1 MVLKKVLYGLFLMM
15 SAVILTGGYFVWE
28 RYQKNSEQIVPFPYA
43 FESAAP
49 MVKLDAPILITG
61 DRMGHYLAKFGTTLA
76 DTISV
81 NLDKPIKVQ
90 SMAKPG
96 HALHRTLHELRSLTQ
111 WPQILIYQGAS
122 EEFAE
127 KKFSLTEIKTIRKNF
142 ELYGDDRLET
152 LLILYPWVSRIVY
165 GPVNRI
171 VLSPEPVK
179 SELEEKDFVRM
190 LETELLLFEQQLIQ
204 LVNLSKDRN
213 TLLILT
219 TTPINL
225 EERPKSVCEFATTTD
240 IEAEIL
246 GLRNLVETSNLKGAY
261 TKSQKLVS
269 QYPGNAEIMFL
280 HGQISKRL
288 GNIDEAVT
296 SLQNASAY
304 DCTPWRVTEVHNS
317 IIRKVA
323 KEHQVILFD
332 FARLVDSDYAQNTTF
347 FDELHPQ
354 NLYYERGMQ
363 QLGLVIKNILKL

>member
-1 MVLKKVLYGLFLMM
+1 MVLKKVLYGLVLLI
-15 SAVILTGGYFVWE
+15 SAVFLTGGYFVWE
-28 RYQKNSEQIVPFPYA
+28 RYQKNPEQIVPFPYS
-43 FESAAP
+43 FQSAAP

-61 DRMGHYLAKFGTTLA
+61 DRMGHYFAKFSTTLA
-76 DTISV
+76 DSISV

-96 HALHRTLHELRSLTQ
+96 HALHRTLHELKSLAQ

-122 EEFAE
+122 EEFSE
-127 KKFSLTEIKTIRKNF
+127 KKFSLHEMRTIKENF
-142 ELYGDDRLET
+142 ELYRDDRIET
-152 LLILYPWVSRIVY
+152 FLILYPWLSRIVY
-165 GPVNRI
+165 HPVKRI
-171 VLSPEPVK
+171 ELSPEPVK
-179 SELEEKDFVRM
+179 SEIEEKEYVKM
-190 LETELLLFEQQLIQ
+190 LDTELLLFEQQLIQ
-204 LVNLSKDRN
+204 LVNMSKDRN

-225 EERPKSVCEFATTTD
+225 EEKPRSVCEFATTTD

-246 GLRNLVETSNLKGAY
+246 GLQKLIETSNLKGAI
-261 TKSQKLVS
+261 TRSQKLVT
-269 QYPGNAEIMFL
+269 QYPGNAQIMFL
-280 HGQISKRL
+280 HGLISKRL

-317 IIRKVA
+317 IIRKIA

-332 FARLVDSDYAQNTTF
+332 FARLVDSDYSLNTTF

>member
-1 MVLKKVLYGLFLMM
+1 MVLKKVLYGFVLLV
-15 SAVILTGGYFVWE
+15 SAVFLTGGYFVWE
-28 RYQKNSEQIVPFPYA
+28 RYQKNPEQIVPFPYS
-43 FESAAP
+43 FQSAAP
-49 MVKLDAPILITG
+49 TVKLDAPILITG
-61 DRMGHYLAKFGTTLA
+61 DRMGHYFAKFSTTLA

-96 HALHRTLHELRSLTQ
+96 HALHRTLHELKSLAQ

-122 EEFAE
+122 EEFSE
-127 KKFSLTEIKTIRKNF
+127 KKFSLQEMKTIKENF
-142 ELYGDDRLET
+142 ELYKDDRIET
-152 LLILYPWVSRIVY
+152 FLILYPWLSRIVY
-165 GPVNRI
+165 HPVKRI
-171 VLSPEPVK
+171 ELSPEPVK
-179 SELEEKDFVRM
+179 SEIEEKEYVKM

-204 LVNLSKDRN
+204 LVNMSKDRN

-246 GLRNLVETSNLKGAY
+246 GLQKLIETSNLKGAI
-261 TKSQKLVS
+261 TRSQKLVT

-280 HGQISKRL
+280 HGQVAKRL

-317 IIRKVA
+317 IIRKIA

-332 FARLVDSDYAQNTTF
+332 FARLVDSDFSLNTTF

-354 NLYYERGMQ
+354 NLYYEQGMQ